1 MAVKE
6 PIRFFSLLTMIFL
19 IVQFNLSGQ
28 EKQSY
33 SGIRE
38 AVFSS
43 AKLRGDS
50 GPREVQW
57 IENGRSYSYL
67 SINNA
72 AKHKEIRQFFPATQI
87 DKLIVDADSLTLPS
101 GEKFDFSS
109 YSWTKD
115 SGYILF
121 ESNFRPIYRNSGI

>member
-6 PIRFFSLLTMIFL
+6 HIQFLYLFTIIFL

-43 AKLRGDS
+43 AKLRGDH
-50 GPREVQW
+50 GPKEVQW
-57 IENGRSYSYL
+57 IDDGESYSYT
-67 SINNA
+67 STNNA
-72 AKHKEIRQFFPATQI
+72 AKHREIRQFFPASQI
-87 DKLIVDADSLTLPS
+87 DKLIADADALTLPS
-101 GEKFDFSS
+101 
-109 YSWTKD
+109 
-115 SGYILF
+115 
-121 ESNFRPIYRNSGI
+121 